1 MSYQGSICGVTT
13 ERFTCKI
20 PVSVGCPYNKC
31 TFCVFYKHLEYR
43 ELPLEDVEAELVRI
57 SEAGGKPDRIM
68 LGDGNPL
75 WMPFDRLKQIIE
87 MIEHYLPS
95 CKNIA
100 SDATIQAIERKTD
113 AELAWL
119 ADHGLRM
126 LYIGIESGLDD
137 VLEFIHKDHDNTQA
151 REQIARLH
159 KAGIDFSAHIMTGVA
174 GAGRGIENAR
184 ATAAL
189 INELRPVHICNFSI
203 YVGPI
208 TELGLEEE
216 DGLFEQA
223 TPLENLL
230 EMRELVSL
238 LDVPETELFFEGYF
252 TTYLPKPEGKGAG
265 VRAKVL
271 VNEAGEFVCKS
282 RIARGDLRVKRDRI
296 LSDLDEHIAST
307 MRYVEGCRLSAE
319 RSAARENALVGTLK
333 A

>member
-1 MSYQGSICGVTT
+1 MGYQGSICGVTT

-31 TFCVFYKHLEYR
+31 TFCGFYKHLEYR
-43 ELPLEDVEAELVRI
+43 ELPLEDIEAELMRI

-75 WMPFDRLKQIIE
+75 WMPFDRLKKIVE

-95 CKNIA
+95 CTSIA
-100 SDATIQAIERKTD
+100 SDASILAIEGKTD

-119 ADHGLRM
+119 AEHGYRM
-126 LYIGIESGLDD
+126 LYVGIESGLDD
-137 VLEFIHKDHDNTQA
+137 VLEAIRKDHDNTQA

-189 INELRPVHICNFSI
+189 INELRPTHICNFSI
-203 YVGPI
+203 YVGPV
-208 TELGLEEE
+208 TELGLDEE
-216 DGLFEQA
+216 DGLFKRA
-223 TPLENLL
+223 SALENLL

-238 LDVPETELFFEGYF
+238 LDVPETELFFEGYY
-252 TTYLPKPEGKGAG
+252 TTYLSKPEGKSAGA
-265 VRAKVL
+265 RAKVI
-271 VNEAGEFVCKS
+271 VNEAGEFVRKS
-282 RIARGDLRVKRDRI
+282 RIARGDLRVKRDII
-296 LSDLDEHIAST
+296 LTELDGHIEST
-307 MRYVEGCRLSAE
+307 TRYVEGCTSSVECGVA
-319 RSAARENALVGTLK
+319 
-333 A
+333 

>member
-31 TFCVFYKHLEYR
+31 TFCGFYKHLEYR
-43 ELPLEDVEAELVRI
+43 ELPLEDIEAELARI
-57 SEAGGKPDRIM
+57 SEAGGKPERIM

-75 WMPFDRLKQIIE
+75 WMPFDRLKQIVE

-95 CKNIA
+95 CTAIA
-100 SDATIQAIERKTD
+100 SDATIQAIERKSD

-119 ADHGLRM
+119 ADHGYRM

-137 VLEFIHKDHDNTQA
+137 VLEFVHKDHDNKEA

-203 YVGPI
+203 YVGPV
-208 TELGLEEE
+208 TELGLDEE

-223 TPLENLL
+223 APLENLL

-265 VRAKVL
+265 ARAKVL
-271 VNEAGEFVCKS
+271 VNEAGEFVRNS

-296 LSDLDEHIAST
+296 LSELDEHIAST
-307 MRYVEGCRLSAE
+307 SRFVEGCKPRAE
-319 RSAARENALVGTLK
+319 QNADLESELVGAMAL
-333 A
+333 

>member
-20 PVSVGCPYNKC
+20 PVSVGYPYNKC

-43 ELPLEDVEAELVRI
+43 ELPLESIEAELVRI
-57 SEAGGKPDRIM
+57 SEAGGKPERIM

-75 WMPFDRLKQIIE
+75 WLPFDCLKQIIE
-87 MIEHYLPS
+87 MIERRLPS
-95 CKNIA
+95 CTAVA
-100 SDATIQAIERKTD
+100 SDASIQAIERKTD

-126 LYIGIESGLDD
+126 LYVGVESGLDD

-159 KAGIDFSAHIMTGVA
+159 RAGIDFSAHIMTGVA

-189 INELRPVHICNFSI
+189 LNELRPVHICNFSI
-203 YVGPI
+203 YLGPL
-208 TELGLEEE
+208 TELGLLEE

-223 TPLENLL
+223 APLENLL

-238 LDVPETELFFEGYF
+238 LDVPETELFFEGYY
-252 TTYLPKPEGKGAG
+252 TTYLPKPAGKGAG
-265 VRAKVL
+265 ARAKVL
-271 VNEAGEFVCKS
+271 VNEAGEFVRKS

-296 LSDLDEHIAST
+296 LAELDGHIEST
-307 MRYVEGCRLSAE
+307 ARYVEGCKPRAVRNVALE
-319 RSAARENALVGTLK
+319 GELVG
-333 A
+333 AMAV

>member
-31 TFCVFYKHLEYR
+31 TFCIFYKHLEYR

-75 WMPFDRLKQIIE
+75 WMPFERLKQIIE

-95 CKNIA
+95 CTSIA
-100 SDATIQAIERKTD
+100 SDATITAIEGKTD

-119 ADHGLRM
+119 AEHGYRM
-126 LYIGIESGLDD
+126 LYVGIESGLDD
-137 VLEFIHKDHDNTQA
+137 VLEFIHKDHDNTQT

-189 INELRPVHICNFSI
+189 LKELRPIHICNFSM
-203 YVGPI
+203 YVGSL
-208 TELGLEEE
+208 TELGLSEE
-216 DGLFEQA
+216 DGLFKQA
-223 TPLENLL
+223 TTLEKLL

-252 TTYLPKPEGKGAG
+252 TSYLRKPEGKGAG
-265 VRAKVL
+265 ARATVI
-271 VNEAGEFVCKS
+271 VNEAGEFVRKS

-296 LSDLDEHIAST
+296 LSDLDAHIEST
-307 MRYVEGCRLSAE
+307 TQFLEGSKPN
-319 RSAARENALVGTLK
+319 AAHSVA
-333 A
+333 

>member
-1 MSYQGSICGVTT
+1 MAYNGSICGVTT

-31 TFCVFYKHLEYR
+31 TFCGFYKHLEYR
-43 ELPLEDVEAELVRI
+43 ELPLEDIEAELARI
-57 SEAGGKPDRIM
+57 RDAGGKPDRIM

-75 WMPFDRLKQIIE
+75 WMPFDRLKQIVE

-95 CKNIA
+95 CTSIA
-100 SDATIQAIERKTD
+100 SDATILAIEGKTD
-113 AELAWL
+113 EELAWL
-119 ADHGLRM
+119 ADHGYRM
-126 LYIGIESGLDD
+126 LYVGIESGLDD

-189 INELRPVHICNFSI
+189 VNELRPVHICNFSI

-208 TELGLEEE
+208 TELGLYEE
-216 DGLFEQA
+216 DGLFKQA
-223 TPLENLL
+223 SSLENLI

-252 TTYLPKPEGKGAG
+252 STYLPKPEGKGAG
-265 VRAKVL
+265 TTSKVL
-271 VNEAGEFVCKS
+271 VNEAGEFVRKS
-282 RIARGDLRVKRDRI
+282 RIARGDLRVKRDEI
-296 LSDLDEHIAST
+296 LSELDSHIEST
-307 MRYVEGCRLSAE
+307 TRYLEGCKSVAE
-319 RSAARENALVGTLK
+319 HSVA
-333 A
+333 